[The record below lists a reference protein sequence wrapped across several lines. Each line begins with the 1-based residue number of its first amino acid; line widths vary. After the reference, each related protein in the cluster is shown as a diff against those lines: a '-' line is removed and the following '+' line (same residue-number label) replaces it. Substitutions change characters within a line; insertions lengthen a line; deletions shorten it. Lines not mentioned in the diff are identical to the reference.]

1 MRVHG
6 LLLALVAGCSM
17 AQRPASDSSSA
28 VAEPNSSVLPGS
40 DSHSSDSHS
49 SVSHHP
55 KSIGSESGSSE
66 PGSSE
71 AGSASSPL
79 TALTFNIRYG
89 TADDGADAWP
99 ARRESLASLL
109 VGTSAELI
117 GLQEALDFQLEYLDR
132 VLVNH
137 ARVGQGREGGTRGE
151 HTALY
156 FDQRRF
162 ELVESADRWLSETPQ
177 VVGSIG
183 WDAALTRLCTHAR
196 LRERATRRE
205 FVVWNTHWDHRGE
218 RARLESA
225 RLIAG
230 WVGATDSPSIVLGD
244 LNADESSAPL
254 QFLHAAGL
262 RDSFRDLHPDA
273 REVGTYHAFRG
284 GKDGPKIDYC
294 LVTAQWRSLG
304 AGILDQRGANG
315 RWPSDHHGVWAV
327 LERAD

>member
-1 MRVHG
+1 MRMRWM
-6 LLLALVAGCSM
+6 LLALIAGCSM
-17 AQRPASDSSSA
+17 APRTPVDGSKSAALPDSA
-28 VAEPNSSVLPGS
+28 VPDSTVPDSAVPDNAVPHGS
-40 DSHSSDSHS
+40 DSNGTD
-49 SVSHHP
+49 
-55 KSIGSESGSSE
+55 SGS
-66 PGSSE
+66 
-71 AGSASSPL
+71 AGSPV

-89 TADDGADAWP
+89 TADDGPDAWP
-99 ARRESLASLL
+99 LRREGVAALL
-109 VGTSAELI
+109 VGTGADLI

-156 FDQRRF
+156 FDTRRF
-162 ELVESADRWLSETPQ
+162 ELVEAADRWLSETPE
-177 VVGSIG
+177 VVGSVG
-183 WDAALTRLCTHAR
+183 WDAALTRLCTHAL

-225 RLIAG
+225 RLIAD
-230 WVGATDSPSIVLGD
+230 WVRACDAPSIVLGD
-244 LNADESSAPL
+244 FNAEESSAPL
-254 QFLHAAGL
+254 ELLRAAGL

-284 GKDGPKIDYC
+284 GKSGPKIDYC
-294 LVTAQWRSLG
+294 LVTRQWRSLG
-304 AGILDQRGANG
+304 AGLLDQRGAHG

-327 LERAD
+327 LEQVD